1 MLVKIEA
8 RIRIFPGT
16 VFHFPST
23 SVPPG
28 TFLRLCVAQC
38 IPLSAIV
45 VFTQY
50 VIRSSQ
56 TTSAA
61 APARARSDTG
71 RQRAPSRPR
80 AQLHQRKSSFH
91 GKQVPAGQTVEVL
104 ALAGFFYVGE
114 SFANCHSAL
123 CFYALTVVKL
133 YHTVI
138 NFLSFSIPLKSR
150 LVFLSL

>member
-61 APARARSDTG
+61 APRARSDTG
-71 RQRAPSRPR
+71 RPRSQPKHPDR

-104 ALAGFFYVGE
+104 ALAGFFHVGE

-133 YHTVI
+133 YHTVYY
-138 NFLSFSIPLKSR
+138 
-150 LVFLSL
+150 